1 MRGLKTLL
9 VVGLV
14 VLATGRDAA
23 AQVGVFAGGV
33 ASDASVKVDGADV
46 STETRY
52 GFSGGVT
59 YATGGT
65 FGLFFGGY
73 YTMKGFDVTATNVSV
88 KPSYIEVP
96 VMGVVRLPILGRT
109 IGPRLYAGVNLAYE
123 VGCSTNGTAQEIEDE
138 LPGFSCDETNKFD
151 FGLKGGLGL
160 QVLVIGVDLA
170 YVYGLTDIAKSTP
183 TEIKN
188 NSWTLTLSFGVG

>member
-1 MRGLKTLL
+1 MRVLKTLVVAL
-9 VVGLV
+9 VVV
-14 VLATGRDAA
+14 MFTAKDAA
-23 AQVGVFAGGV
+23 SQVGVFAGGV

-46 STETRY
+46 ETETRY
-52 GFSGGVT
+52 GFTGGVT

-73 YTMKGFDVTATNVSV
+73 YTMKGFDVTGTNVSV

-96 VMGVVRLPILGRT
+96 VMGVVRLPIIGRV
-109 IGPRLYAGVNLAYE
+109 IGPRLYGGVNLGFQ
-123 VGCSTNGTAQEIEDE
+123 VSCSTNGTAQEIEAV
-138 LPGFSCDETNKFD
+138 LPGFSCDETNNFD
-151 FGLKGGLGL
+151 VGLKGGLGV
-160 QVLVIGVDLA
+160 QILVIGVDLA

-188 NSWTLTLSFGVG
+188 QSWNLTLSFGVG